1 MAQGESKEQ
10 RAELGLNSG
19 ARAGG
24 RATRNRAGAKLKRV
38 KERRQNHQ
46 RGPANRGARGTE
58 RRQDSRYLVQYAG
71 VQKCCCHGDFTDSYV
86 IYNTLGL
93 MKLPQFL
100 RGVK

>member
-38 KERRQNHQ
+38 KERRQN
-46 RGPANRGARGTE
+46 R
-58 RRQDSRYLVQYAG
+58 
-71 VQKCCCHGDFTDSYV
+71 
-86 IYNTLGL
+86 
-93 MKLPQFL
+93 
-100 RGVK
+100 